1 VISSIPAPEAELL
14 IPAIYVSFLCTLKCS
29 YTTEIFKKEFKQSI
43 NDWSYKVW
51 MENLLKKGLKF
62 NNKMMEK

>member
-1 VISSIPAPEAELL
+1 MSSDSCRLQQFS
-14 IPAIYVSFLCTLKCS
+14 VNVF
-29 YTTEIFKKEFKQSI
+29 FQRKEPKQSKD
-43 NDWSYKVW
+43 DWSYKVW